1 LPEKI
6 FRKALDTEYR
16 RNQLLFNNELGEEY
30 QTITRRIVNSNFKH
44 DIDFA
49 THLNSHRVFVSSVYT
64 VLAETLSTRKWAKER
79 KLILKAALDA
89 AYVDLRFIMR
99 CFFDAMHRK
108 EAEARQD
115 LADRFTEE
123 VLGKIS
129 SLAETAAHLNTRADA
144 LAEQA
149 GSLDTRAEDGR
160 KTASDT
166 LERVNSV
173 AGGIAE
179 LSSSGAEIAER
190 ASETAERTRAGVDRA
205 QETESAV
212 GSLSEAGNQISNV
225 IGVID
230 DLAEQTNLLALNAT
244 IEAARAGEAGKG
256 FAVVAAEVKELS
268 QQTSSATESIG
279 NHIRQITDETKRA
292 INVLSG
298 VSQAM
303 NDIDQATTAIA
314 SSVEEQEAA
323 TQEISRTAE
332 QAAQD
337 VSGLVDVLQEVSRV
351 AEDGVQTADTFKQ
364 QSEALR
370 QGLREIESLATDF
383 AGSIQR
389 EDQQGSGKG

>member
-1 LPEKI
+1 
-6 FRKALDTEYR
+6 
-16 RNQLLFNNELGEEY
+16 
-30 QTITRRIVNSNFKH
+30 
-44 DIDFA
+44 
-49 THLNSHRVFVSSVYT
+49 
-64 VLAETLSTRKWAKER
+64 
-79 KLILKAALDA
+79 
-89 AYVDLRFIMR
+89 
-99 CFFDAMHRK
+99 
-108 EAEARQD
+108 
-115 LADRFTEE
+115 
-123 VLGKIS
+123 
-129 SLAETAAHLNTRADA
+129 
-144 LAEQA
+144 
-149 GSLDTRAEDGR
+149 
-160 KTASDT
+160 
-166 LERVNSV
+166 VNSV
-173 AGGIAE
+173 AGGVAE
-179 LSSSGAEIAER
+179 LSSSGAEIAQR